1 MNGIVTNHS
10 TCGTIKLD
18 GNWINNSTNTCF
30 VIFEEGLNDKQ
41 CYAIQI

>member
-18 GNWINNSTNTCF
+18 GNWINNSTNTGF
-30 VIFEEGLNDKQ
+30 NNIRGRIK
-41 CYAIQI
+41 